1 MLKHVCLGGFAYVL
15 LTGILAILG
24 PQGLFLQ
31 DLTTGFDGAY
41 AVAASPDPRLDAMQL
56 ELDGLRRQIDA
67 VRVRQNEPWLTERRA
82 HEVKALIG
90 EVLADADT
98 RASLLTE
105 EFTCYYDHGFILRD
119 HDTFLLKICSYIQF
133 RHLYNSAHE
142 VADDEIGGFQSRR
155 VALMFSGHIGSP
167 QVSYMLMPTFSR
179 STGNAQFEYAYVK
192 YKVDDQWD
200 VTAGQ
205 IKAPFDREWLTSARL
220 QPMVERS
227 YVNSQFSS
235 LYVQGVQVTR
245 RDDNTRLLLSLH
257 NGTWGW
263 NTDFDEDR
271 TDYAL
276 GARGEWMVFG
286 NWKQFSDLVG
296 WSGDDGLLLGAAVE
310 YDHGET
316 GSGTATPD
324 ILKYTADISREGDG
338 WNLFGAFTGR
348 HIESNGSA
356 GLLDAQQWGAL
367 IQGGVFIVP
376 DKLDIYARYE
386 WIDTD
391 GVAFKPSTGV
401 TTATDNDVAQLV
413 TLGTNWFLNGHNT
426 KLSFDVIH
434 AFNGL
439 PRTDTGTGL
448 RASDGPSTTVRSQV
462 MVSF

>member
-1 MLKHVCLGGFAYVL
+1 
-15 LTGILAILG
+15 
-24 PQGLFLQ
+24 
-31 DLTTGFDGAY
+31 
-41 AVAASPDPRLDAMQL
+41 MQR
-56 ELDGLRRQIDA
+56 ELDGVEREIA
-67 VRVRQNEPWLTERRA
+67 IVRVKQGEPWLTSRRA
-82 HEVKALIG
+82 EEVKALIH

-105 EFTCYYDHGFILRD
+105 EFTCYYDNGFIFRD
-119 HDTFLLKICSYIQF
+119 NDTFLLKICSFFQF
-133 RHLYNSAHE
+133 RHIYNTAPE
-142 VADDEIGGFQSRR
+142 VADDEVGGFQSRR
-155 VALMFSGHIGSP
+155 VAVMFSGFIGSP
-167 QVSYMLMPTFSR
+167 RVEYMLMPTFSR
-179 STGNAQFEYAYVK
+179 STGDARFEYAFVK
-192 YKVDDQWD
+192 YKLDDQWE
-200 VTAGQ
+200 VVAGQ

-235 LYVQGVQVTR
+235 LYVQGVQL
-245 RDDNTRLLLSLH
+245 TRLDDDTRLRLSLH

-276 GARGEWMVFG
+276 GARGEWKVFG
-286 NWKQFSDLVG
+286 NWKQFKDIVG
-296 WSGDDGLLLGAAVE
+296 WSGDDGLLLGAAVQ
-310 YDHGET
+310 YDQGET
-316 GSGTATPD
+316 GGGTATPD

-348 HIESNGSA
+348 HIESNDSPGF
-356 GLLDAQQWGAL
+356 LEAQQWGAF

-376 DKLDIYARYE
+376 DKVDIYARYE

-401 TTATDNDVAQLV
+401 TTATDNDVAQLI
-413 TLGTNWFLNGHNT
+413 TLGTNVFLSGHST
-426 KLSFDVIH
+426 KLSFDVVH

-462 MVSF
+462 LVSF